1 MTSHDALQ
9 VQARALGDPTR
20 HRIFRFVGDSSQP
33 VGVAELTEHCGLNHN
48 AVRQHLAKLVDA
60 GLLLEA
66 TSAPSGRGRPRLVYR
81 VDPTTDSRWGVS
93 GPYEKLSILL
103 TEMLRT
109 GEPAEQVGERAGRR
123 LRFGS
128 PEPGSDPITE
138 LSDEMARHGFSPAVE
153 RSDER
158 SDDRF
163 TLTLGHCPFASAA
176 VADQDTICR
185 LHLGL
190 AKGAAEAIG
199 GIEVDRLVPHD
210 PRRANCQLDCRLVA
224 DEAAPVADAP

>member
-1 MTSHDALQ
+1 
-9 VQARALGDPTR
+9 
-20 HRIFRFVGDSSQP
+20 

-60 GLLLEA
+60 GLLVEA
-66 TSAPSGRGRPRLVYR
+66 TSAPNGRGRPRLVYR
-81 VDPTTDSRWGVS
+81 LDPATDSRWGVS
-93 GPYEKLSILL
+93 GPYERLSVLL

-109 GEPAEQVGERAGRR
+109 GEPAEQVGERAGRE

-128 PEPGSDPITE
+128 SAPGADPVAE
-138 LSDEMARHGFSPAVE
+138 LSDEMARHGFEPQIE
-153 RSDER
+153 RDE
-158 SDDRF
+158 DRF
-163 TLTLGHCPFASAA
+163 TLVLGHCPFASAA
-176 VADQDTICR
+176 VAGQDTICR

-210 PRRANCQLDCRLVA
+210 PHVANCQLDCRLVPDGSQAA
-224 DEAAPVADAP
+224 DHDG